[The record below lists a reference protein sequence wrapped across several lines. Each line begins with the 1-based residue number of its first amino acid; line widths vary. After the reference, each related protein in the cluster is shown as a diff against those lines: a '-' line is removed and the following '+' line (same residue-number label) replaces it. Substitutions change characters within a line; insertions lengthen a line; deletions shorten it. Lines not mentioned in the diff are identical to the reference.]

1 MKQIH
6 TGHPRS
12 LVDPLKIATLAALL
26 ATGACVSTAGE
37 GTGGGVPMTDVQT
50 VNVGGYVSTQIA
62 TDREYVKKTLP
73 VALDLVWA
81 VLPGVYQELGI
92 PVVTSNPSTN
102 EVGNPGFEV
111 ARVGGSRMN
120 KYLDCGT
127 SRTGPM
133 ANAYQVTLS
142 VMTKLSELEGGQT
155 ELSSVVDGTAV
166 NRTTAGYPV
175 PCSSREELEELIVE
189 KVAEALGISGP

>member
-6 TGHPRS
+6 TTRARS
-12 LVDPLKIATLAALL
+12 LTGPVKIATLAALL
-26 ATGACVSTAGE
+26 AAAACVSTAGE
-37 GTGGGVPMTDVQT
+37 GGGTPGTNVQT
-50 VNVGGYVSTQIA
+50 VNVGGYVSTTIA
-62 TDREYVKKTLP
+62 TDRDYVKKTLP
-73 VALDLVWA
+73 LALDLVWG

-92 PVVTSNPSTN
+92 PVATSNPNTN
-102 EVGNPGFEV
+102 EVGNLGFEV

-133 ANAYQVTLS
+133 ANAYQVTLT

-155 ELSSVVDGTAV
+155 EVASLVYGNAV
-166 NRTTAGYPV
+166 NRSTSGYPV
-175 PCSSREELEELIVE
+175 SCTSRETLEDLIVQ
-189 KVAEALGISGP
+189 KVAEALGVAGS